1 MQHLNNENLS
11 HAVWILP
18 NIQWHPIELFL
29 KISVLQ
35 ANVCWLGDLDKI
47 VCPWK
52 ESDAGKLE
60 ILGVWG
66 DLMCRVATSDS
77 SRGGAQHPAPPPPS
91 LPIFR
96 PNCGPK
102 GWNSIIFF
110 GDWAP
115 PLSKG
120 LDDQPPLISRSG
132 AGTSCYVLS
141 VRNLLALPPPRG
153 DCSP

>member
-1 MQHLNNENLS
+1 MQCEYCQ
-11 HAVWILP
+11 

-35 ANVCWLGDLDKI
+35 ANDCWLGDLDKI

-66 DLMCRVATSDS
+66 DLMCRVAASGR
-77 SRGGAQHPAPPPPS
+77 SRRGPPP
-91 LPIFR
+91 LIFR

-102 GWNSIIFF
+102 GWNSVIFF

-120 LDDQPPLISRSG
+120 QDDQPPPLSQGLDDQPPRPLISRSG
-132 AGTSCYVLS
+132 SGTGCYLLS

>member
-1 MQHLNNENLS
+1 MEHLNNENLS

-29 KISVLQ
+29 RISVLQ

-66 DLMCRVATSDS
+66 DLMCRVAASDR
-77 SRGGAQHPAPPPPS
+77 SRGGPAPYFQTKLWPERVKQYFFFLETGHPPYLRVWMTSP
-91 LPIFR
+91 PI
-96 PNCGPK
+96 
-102 GWNSIIFF
+102 
-110 GDWAP
+110 
-115 PLSKG
+115 
-120 LDDQPPLISRSG
+120 ISRSG
-132 AGTSCYVLS
+132 SGTGCYVLS